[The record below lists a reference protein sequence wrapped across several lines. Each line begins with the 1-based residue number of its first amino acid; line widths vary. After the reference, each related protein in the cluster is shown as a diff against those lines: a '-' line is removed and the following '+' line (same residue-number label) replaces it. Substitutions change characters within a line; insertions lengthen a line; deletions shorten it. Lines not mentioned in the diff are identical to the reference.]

1 VPRLEYLRGIARE
14 IHRVMPPTPLHR
26 WPLLHQRTGVEIWV
40 KHENHT
46 PLGAFKVRGGLNY
59 LGRLKANQ
67 PDVQGI
73 VSATRGNHGQSMA
86 FAASRNGLRAVIVVP
101 EGNSTEKNAAM
112 AALGAEL
119 VVHGHDFQAAT
130 EQAQEIARR
139 DGLSR
144 VPSFHRD
151 LVDGV
156 ASYGLEMFD
165 AHAELDAV
173 YVPIGLG
180 SGICATIAAR
190 DLMSPRTEVIGVV
203 SARAPCYSHSFAA
216 GRPIATNSAD
226 TVADG
231 LAVRVPDPQ
240 AVEIICRGAARI
252 VEVEEDEIAAAMRH
266 YYTDTHNLAEPAAAA
281 PLAALIKEREHIAGK
296 RVALIHTGSNV
307 DLEIFRRLTA
317 Q

>member
-1 VPRLEYLRGIARE
+1 MPRLEYLRGIARD

-26 WPLLHQRTGVEIWV
+26 WPLLCKRTGVETWV

-59 LGRLKANQ
+59 LARLKADR
-67 PDVQGI
+67 PDILGI

-203 SARAPCYSHSFAA
+203 AARAPCYAHSFAA
-216 GRPIATNSAD
+216 GNPIATNSAD

-240 AVEIICRGAARI
+240 AVEIICGGAARI
-252 VEVEEDEIAAAMRH
+252 VEVEEDEIAMAMRH

-281 PLAALIKEREHIAGK
+281 PLAALIKERERMAGK
-296 RVALIHTGSNV
+296 RVALVHTGSNV
-307 DLEIFRRLTA
+307 DLAIFRRLTA
-317 Q
+317 E

>member
-1 VPRLEYLRGIARE
+1 MPRLEYLRGIARE
-14 IHRVMPPTPLHR
+14 IHRVIPPTPLHR
-26 WPLLHQRTGVEIWV
+26 WPLLCKRTGVEVWV

-46 PLGAFKVRGGLNY
+46 QLGAFKMRGGLHY
-59 LGRLKANQ
+59 LGRLRTDR

-73 VSATRGNHGQSMA
+73 VSATRGNHGQSLA

-119 VVHGHDFQAAT
+119 IVHGHDFQAAT
-130 EQAQEIARR
+130 EYAQEIARR

-144 VPSFHRD
+144 VPSFHSD
-151 LVDGV
+151 LVEGV

-203 SARAPCYSHSFAA
+203 SARAPCYAHSFAA
-216 GRPIATNSAD
+216 GKPIATNSAD

-240 AVEIICRGAARI
+240 AVEIICGGAARI

-281 PLAALIKEREHIAGK
+281 PLAALIKERERMAGK
-296 RVALIHTGSNV
+296 RVALVHTGSNV

-317 Q
+317 K

>member
-1 VPRLEYLRGIARE
+1 MSELERLRGIARE
-14 IHRVMPPTPLHR
+14 VNRAVPPTPLHR
-26 WPLLHQRTGVEIWV
+26 WPLLQKRSGVEIWV

-46 PLGAFKVRGGLNY
+46 PLGAFKVRGGVNY
-59 LGRLKANQ
+59 LARLKARQ
-67 PDVQGI
+67 PAIAGI
-73 VSATRGNHGQSMA
+73 VSATRGNHGQSLA
-86 FAASRNGLRAVIVVP
+86 FAARRNGLRAVIVVP

-119 VVHGHDFQAAT
+119 IVHGHDFQAAT
-130 EQAQEIARR
+130 EHAREIADR

-165 AHAELDAV
+165 ANAELNAV

-190 DLMSPRTEVIGVV
+190 DLLSPHTEVIGVV
-203 SARAPCYSHSFAA
+203 ASRAPCYLHSFAA
-216 GRPIATNSAD
+216 GKPIATNSAD

-231 LAVRVPDPQ
+231 LAVRVPDPE
-240 AVEIICRGAARI
+240 AVDIICRGAARI
-252 VEVEEDEIAAAMRH
+252 VEVEEGEIAEAMRH

-281 PLAALIKEREHIAGK
+281 PLAALMKERDAMAGK
-296 RVALIHTGSNV
+296 RVALIHSGSNV

-317 Q
+317 

>member
-1 VPRLEYLRGIARE
+1 MSELERLRNVAQN
-14 IHRVMPPTPLHR
+14 VNSAVPPTPLHR
-26 WPLLHQRTGVEIWV
+26 WPLLQKRSGVEVWV

-59 LGRLKANQ
+59 LLRLKSTRPEAIG
-67 PDVQGI
+67 V
-73 VSATRGNHGQSMA
+73 VSATRGNHGQSIA
-86 FAASRNGLRAVIVVP
+86 FAATRHGLRALIVVP

-119 VVHGHDFQAAT
+119 IVHGHDFQAAT
-130 EQAQEIARR
+130 KHAQELAARDPR
-139 DGLSR
+139 LVR

-165 AHAELDAV
+165 AHDGLDAV

-190 DLMSPRTEVIGVV
+190 DLLSPRTEVVGVV
-203 SARAPCYSHSFAA
+203 AARAPCYALSFAA
-216 GRPIATNSAD
+216 GKPVATNSAD

-231 LAVRVPDPQ
+231 LAVRVPDPE
-240 AVEIICRGAARI
+240 AVAIIRRGAARI
-252 VEVEEDEIAAAMRH
+252 VAVEEDEIAAAMRH

-281 PLAALIKEREHIAGK
+281 PLAALMKERDRMAGK
-296 RVALIHTGSNV
+296 RVALVHSGANV

-317 Q
+317 

>member
-1 VPRLEYLRGIARE
+1 MSELERLRGIAQN

-26 WPLLHQRTGVEIWV
+26 WPLLRQRTGVETWV

-59 LGRLKANQ
+59 LGRLKVDR
-67 PDVQGI
+67 PDILGI
-73 VSATRGNHGQSMA
+73 VSATRGNHGQSLA

-130 EQAQEIARR
+130 EHAQEIARR

-203 SARAPCYSHSFAA
+203 SARAPCYAHSFAA
-216 GRPIATNSAD
+216 GKPIATNSAD

-240 AVEIICRGAARI
+240 AVEIIYGGAARI

-281 PLAALIKEREHIAGK
+281 PLAALIKERERMAGK
-296 RVALIHTGSNV
+296 RVALVHTGSNV

-317 Q
+317 R

>member
-1 VPRLEYLRGIARE
+1 MPRLEYLRGIARE
-14 IHRVMPPTPLHR
+14 IHRVMPPTPLHC
-26 WPLLHQRTGVEIWV
+26 WPLLRQRTGVETWV

-59 LGRLKANQ
+59 LGRLKADR
-67 PDVQGI
+67 PDVLGI

-130 EQAQEIARR
+130 EHAQEIAQR
-139 DGLSR
+139 DGLTR

-156 ASYGLEMFD
+156 ASYGLELFD
-165 AHAELDAV
+165 THAELDAV

-190 DLMSPRTEVIGVV
+190 DLLSPRTEVIGVV
-203 SARAPCYSHSFAA
+203 SARAPCYAHSFGA
-216 GRPIATNSAD
+216 GKPIATNSAD

-240 AVEIICRGAARI
+240 AVEIICGGAARI

-281 PLAALIKEREHIAGK
+281 PLAALIKERERMAGK
-296 RVALIHTGSNV
+296 RVALVHTGSNV
-307 DLEIFRRLTA
+307 DLELFHRLTA
-317 Q
+317 K

>member
-1 VPRLEYLRGIARE
+1 MPRLEYLRGIARE
-14 IHRVMPPTPLHR
+14 IHRAIPPTPLHR
-26 WPLLHQRTGVEIWV
+26 WPLLCQRTGVEVWV

-46 PLGAFKVRGGLNY
+46 QLGAFKMRGGLHY
-59 LGRLKANQ
+59 LARLRTDQAG
-67 PDVQGI
+67 VQGI
-73 VSATRGNHGQSMA
+73 VSATRGNHGQSLA

-139 DGLSR
+139 EDLVR

-190 DLMSPRTEVIGVV
+190 DLLSPRTEIIGVV
-203 SARAPCYSHSFAA
+203 AARAPCYSRSFTA

-231 LAVRVPDPQ
+231 LAVRVPDPE

-252 VEVEEDEIAAAMRH
+252 IDVEEDEIAMAMRH

-281 PLAALIKEREHIAGK
+281 PLAALIKERERMAHK

-307 DLEIFRRLTA
+307 DLEIFRRLTG
-317 Q
+317 